1 MLGTSRVVA
10 TVLASALLVGQVA
23 AQPTATPTP
32 AQKSAVQD
40 LVKQAIAKSQA
51 NDHAAAIE
59 LYEKAYATIALPT
72 LLSNIG
78 AEYQL
83 ATKPVEALKYF
94 CVYLDKDPAGPL
106 ASYATG
112 QAKLLQSQLTNTAV
126 DDANVCKPPKAE
138 PKPVEPPPPPPPP
151 GTPSVVTAADPGKG
165 LKTAGLVTAGIGV
178 VSVGLGLYFGV
189 KAGTISDDITNN
201 TSTWRNDIA
210 DYQNEGQRDEYLQ
223 IGLLSL
229 GGVLVIGGTYLYLKG
244 RKKSAAESAAIQPTM
259 MPGSG
264 GGVSFSGS
272 F

>member
-23 AQPTATPTP
+23 AQPNAAPTP
-32 AQKSAVQD
+32 AQKTQVQE

-51 NDHAAAIE
+51 NDHAGAIE
-59 LYEKAYATIALPT
+59 TYQKAYAITPLPT

-94 CVYLDKDPAGPL
+94 CLYLDKDPAGPL
-106 ASYATG
+106 ATYATG

-126 DDANVCKPPKAE
+126 DDASVCKPPTAETKAPE
-138 PKPVEPPPPPPPP
+138 PVPTPTPEPTPPAA
-151 GTPSVVTAADPGKG
+151 VTTSDPGKG

-178 VSVGLGLYFGV
+178 VSLGLGVYFGV
-189 KAGTISDDITNN
+189 KAKSISDDITNN
-201 TSTWRNDIA
+201 NATWRDDIHA
-210 DYQNEGQRDEYLQ
+210 YQDEGQRDEYLQ
-223 IGLLSL
+223 IAFLAA
-229 GGVLVIGGTYLYLKG
+229 GGALAITGTYLYLKG
-244 RKKSAAESAAIQPTM
+244 RNKTASEAVTVQPTM
-259 MPGSG
+259 MSGG